1 MIWCG
6 EGLAAVSGP
15 FENTSPNLQDLQA
28 KGRVLRKAL
37 ENSTNHG
44 ICAVQ
49 YIHLELVYV
58 SGRLTDI

>member
-37 ENSTNHG
+37 ENSRKTTG
-44 ICAVQ
+44 TVC
-49 YIHLELVYV
+49 YV
-58 SGRLTDI
+58 IKIWETL